1 METAD
6 VIVVGLGGM
15 GTAAAW
21 QLARRG
27 LSVLGLEQFALGHDR
42 GSSHGHTR
50 IIRQAYYE
58 HPDYVPLVRRAYEG
72 WFELEQARGEHLLTT
87 CPCLTLGPPDSDLV
101 QGVRRSAR
109 EHGLPI
115 EDLDA
120 REVQRRYPAF
130 ELSGAGECVG
140 VVEHTAGFLYVDRCV
155 RAMADEARQLGARL
169 RENEPVVG
177 WERRGDGV
185 VVRTAAG
192 EYAAARLVLTAGP
205 WAGRLLGEYGQS
217 LRVMRQV
224 VLWHETPR
232 PELFRRD
239 RFPIFIAEAEGG
251 YFYGL
256 PALDPRGVKVA
267 RHYGASELAGPEGV
281 LREVTGEDR
290 SPVRDFLRRYLPAAG
305 ESRHGSVCLYTL
317 TPDRHFLIDRH
328 PGVGGVALAA
338 GFSGHGFKF
347 APVVGEALADL
358 AVEGKTSRP
367 IALFGLA
374 RLTPASGPP
383 A

>member
-1 METAD
+1 MNTAD

-21 QLARRG
+21 RLAQRG
-27 LSVLGLEQFALGHDR
+27 LRVLGLEQFALGHDQ

-58 HPDYVPLVRRAYEG
+58 HPAYVPLVRRAYEG
-72 WFELEQARGEHLLTT
+72 WYELEQARGEHLLTT
-87 CPCLTLGPPDSDLV
+87 CPCLTLGPPDSELV
-101 QGVRRSAR
+101 QGVQRSAG

-115 EDLDA
+115 EDLTAD
-120 REVQRRYPAF
+120 EVQRRYPAF
-130 ELSGAGECVG
+130 DVADKGDVVG
-140 VVEHTAGFLYVDRCV
+140 VLEHTAGFLYVDRCV
-155 RAMADEARQLGARL
+155 RALADEARRLGGQL
-169 RENEPVVG
+169 RENEAVVG
-177 WERRGDGV
+177 WERRGGAV
-185 VVRTAAG
+185 VVRTTAG
-192 EYAAARLVLTAGP
+192 EYAAPRLVLTAGP
-205 WAGRLLGEYGQS
+205 WAARMLGDVGSS

-224 VLWHETPR
+224 VLWHEAAR

-239 RFPIFIAEAEGG
+239 RFPIFIAQTAGG

-267 RHYGASELAGPEGV
+267 RHYGAAELPGPEGV
-281 LREVTGEDR
+281 AREVTEEDR
-290 SPVRDFLRRYLPAAG
+290 APVRAFLRQYLPGAG

-328 PGVGGVALAA
+328 PEAEGVGLAA

-347 APVVGEALADL
+347 APVVGEMLADL
-358 AVEGKTSRP
+358 AVQGGTPWP
-367 IALFGLA
+367 IDLFRLA
-374 RLTPASGPP
+374 RLRG
-383 A
+383 

>member
-27 LSVLGLEQFALGHDR
+27 LTVLGLEQFALGHDR

-87 CPCLTLGPPDSDLV
+87 CPCLTLGPPDSELV
-101 QGVRRSAR
+101 QGVRRSAH
-109 EHGLPI
+109 EYGLPI

-120 REVQRRYPAF
+120 GEVQRRFPAF
-130 ELSGAGECVG
+130 DLSGAGDVCG

-155 RAMADEARQLGARL
+155 QAMADEARQLGARL
-169 RENEPVVG
+169 RENETVVG

-185 VVRTAAG
+185 VVRTPSG
-192 EYAAARLVLTAGP
+192 EYGAARLVLTAGP
-205 WAGRLLGEYGQS
+205 WAGRLLGEYVRS

-224 VLWHETPR
+224 VLWHGSAR

-239 RFPIFIAEAEGG
+239 RFPIFIAEATGS

-267 RHYGASELAGPEGV
+267 RHYGAAELPGPEGV
-281 LREVTGEDR
+281 SREVTEEDR
-290 SPVRDFLRRYLPAAG
+290 APVGAFLRRYLPAAA

-317 TPDRHFLIDRH
+317 TPDRHFVIDRY
-328 PGVGGVALAA
+328 PGVEGVALAA

-347 APVVGEALADL
+347 APVVGEVLADL
-358 AVEGKTSRP
+358 AVEGKTARP
-367 IALFGLA
+367 IELFQLA
-374 RLTPASGPP
+374 RLS
-383 A
+383 